1 MRPRHIRHPKTVT
14 HPLKTLRLG
23 ILAQNCVRFSLHNE
37 NMVSSVQIPP
47 ELPQLAAQ
55 TTADRPWPLRLL
67 SAKMEEYINK
77 MSHIWIEGEIIQYN
91 ARPGAKTQFIT
102 LKDCDEDVSIQI
114 SIFTYLIPSTIRPG
128 DKVVVY
134 AKPSYWGKRGSL
146 SLWAQEIRLAGVGD
160 ILAQI
165 EALKARLS
173 AEGLFDENRKKPLP
187 FLPKRIGL
195 IGGRN
200 AEGTRDVLVNARK
213 RWASADFEVREVAVQ
228 GERAVS
234 EVINALGE
242 LDAIDD
248 IDVIVIARGGGSL
261 EDLLPFSDE
270 QLVRAVAAAAT
281 PVVSA
286 IGHERDIPL
295 LDLVADV
302 RASTPT
308 DAARRIVPD
317 VAEELAGIAE
327 ASQRARNALERHLDR
342 STSDITAL
350 RSRPVL
356 AQPHSMID
364 SRREDI
370 TSLTSWLSA
379 HAARAIERQ
388 QADLSKTLVTLRT
401 LSPHSTLKRGYSI
414 LVDSSESVISDPAH
428 TKKGDRLTAILADGR
443 LEVTVNDTIRS
454 RQGGASNG

>member
-1 MRPRHIRHPKTVT
+1 M
-14 HPLKTLRLG
+14 
-23 ILAQNCVRFSLHNE
+23 A
-37 NMVSSVQIPP
+37 SSVQIPP

-91 ARPGAKTQFIT
+91 ARPGTKTQFIT

-114 SIFTYLIPSTIRPG
+114 SIFTYLIPPTISPG

-213 RWASADFEVREVAVQ
+213 RWASANFEVREVAVQ

-234 EVINALGE
+234 EVAAALSE

-270 QLVRAVAAAAT
+270 QLVRAVAAAST

-317 VAEELAGIAE
+317 VAEELAGIVE
-327 ASQRARNALERHLDR
+327 ATQRARAAIERYLDR
-342 STSDITAL
+342 SVSEITAL

-356 AQPHSMID
+356 ATPHAMFD

-370 TSLTSWLSA
+370 ATLTSWLTT
-379 HAARAIERQ
+379 HAQRSIERQ
-388 QADLSKTLVTLRT
+388 QADLSKALVTLRA

-414 LVDSSESVISDPAH
+414 LIDSSDNVISDCAQAE
-428 TKKGDRLTAILADGR
+428 KGDRLTAILAQGR
-443 LEVTVNDTIRS
+443 MEVTVHDTIHS
-454 RQGGASNG
+454 RQGGARGG

>member
-1 MRPRHIRHPKTVT
+1 M
-14 HPLKTLRLG
+14 
-23 ILAQNCVRFSLHNE
+23 S
-37 NMVSSVQIPP
+37 SSVHIPAH
-47 ELPQLAAQ
+47 LPQLSTQ
-55 TTADRPWPLRLL
+55 TSAEHPWPLRYL

-77 MSHIWIEGEIIQYN
+77 MGHAWIEGEVIQYN

-102 LKDCDEDVSIQI
+102 LKDCEEDVSTQI
-114 SIFTYLIPSTIRPG
+114 SIFTHLIPPSIRSG
-128 DKVVVY
+128 DKVIVY

-146 SLWAQEIRLAGVGD
+146 NLWAQEIRLAGVGD

-165 EALKARLS
+165 EALKARL
-173 AEGLFDENRKKPLP
+173 ATEGLFDEERKKPLP
-187 FLPKRIGL
+187 FLPRCIGL

-213 RWASADFEVREVAVQ
+213 RWPSADFEVREVAVQ
-228 GERAVS
+228 GERAVN
-234 EVINALGE
+234 EVISALGE
-242 LDAIDD
+242 LDAINDV
-248 IDVIVIARGGGSL
+248 DVIVIARGGGSL

-270 QLVRAVAAAAT
+270 KLVRAVAAAVT

-327 ASQRARNALERHLDR
+327 ATQRTYAAIERYLSR
-342 STSDITAL
+342 STSDIASL
-350 RSRPVL
+350 KSRPVL
-356 AQPHSMID
+356 ATPHTMID

-370 TSLTSWLSA
+370 ASLTSWLDT
-379 HAARAIERQ
+379 HATRSIERNQ
-388 QADLSKTLVTLRT
+388 SDLSKALVTLRA

-414 LVDSSESVISDPAH
+414 LIDSSETIVSETAH
-428 TKKGDRLTAILADGR
+428 AQKGDSLTAILADGR
-443 LEVTVNDTIRS
+443 LEVTVRDSIES

>member
-1 MRPRHIRHPKTVT
+1 M
-14 HPLKTLRLG
+14 
-23 ILAQNCVRFSLHNE
+23 AQICVLTSWHDE
-37 NMVSSVQIPP
+37 SMASSVHIP
-47 ELPQLAAQ
+47 ESLPQLAAQ
-55 TTADRPWPLRLL
+55 TTAEHPWPLRLL

-102 LKDCDEDVSIQI
+102 LKDCEEDVSIQI

-165 EALKARLS
+165 EALKARL
-173 AEGLFDENRKKPLP
+173 ATEGLFDESHKKPLP
-187 FLPKRIGL
+187 FLARRIGL

-228 GERAVS
+228 GERAVP
-234 EVINALGE
+234 EVIAALTE

-270 QLVRAVAAAAT
+270 QLVRAVAAADT

-327 ASQRARNALERHLDR
+327 ATQRSRNALKRYIDR

-356 AQPHSMID
+356 ASPHAMFE

-370 TSLTSWLSA
+370 ATLNSWLST
-379 HAARAIERQ
+379 HAARSIERHQ
-388 QADLSKTLVTLRT
+388 SDLSKALVTLRA

-414 LVDSSESVISDPAH
+414 LVDSSQSVVSETTH
-428 TKKGDRLTAILADGR
+428 TQKGDSLTAILADGR
-443 LEVTVNDTIRS
+443 LEVTVHDITHS
-454 RQGGASNG
+454 RRGGASNG

>member
-1 MRPRHIRHPKTVT
+1 M
-14 HPLKTLRLG
+14 
-23 ILAQNCVRFSLHNE
+23 A
-37 NMVSSVQIPP
+37 SSVRIP
-47 ELPQLAAQ
+47 ESLPQRAAQ
-55 TTADRPWPLRLL
+55 TTAERPWPLRLL
-67 SAKMEEYINK
+67 SAKMEEYIDK

-91 ARPGAKTQFIT
+91 ARPGTKTQFIT
-102 LKDCDEDVSIQI
+102 LKDCDEDISIQV

-134 AKPSYWGKRGSL
+134 AKPSYYGKRGSL

-165 EALKARLS
+165 EALKARLA
-173 AEGLFDENRKKPLP
+173 AEGLFDEGRKKALP

-228 GERAVS
+228 GERAVP
-234 EVINALGE
+234 EVIAALAE
-242 LDAIDD
+242 LDGIDD

-270 QLVRAVAAAAT
+270 QLVRAVAAAST

-327 ASQRARNALERHLDR
+327 ASQRARNALERHIDH
-342 STSDITAL
+342 SASEIASL

-356 AQPHSMID
+356 ASPHAMFE

-370 TSLTSWLSA
+370 ATLTSWLDA
-379 HAARAIERQ
+379 HTRRSIERQ
-388 QADLSKTLVTLRT
+388 QAELSKALVTLRA

-414 LVDSSESVISDPAH
+414 LVDSSKNVVSESVQ
-428 TKKGDRLTAILADGR
+428 TEKGENLTAILADGR
-443 LEVTVNDTIRS
+443 LEVTVHDIIES

>member
-1 MRPRHIRHPKTVT
+1 M
-14 HPLKTLRLG
+14 
-23 ILAQNCVRFSLHNE
+23 A
-37 NMVSSVQIPP
+37 SSVQIPP

-67 SAKMEEYINK
+67 SAKMEEYIDK

-102 LKDCDEDVSIQI
+102 LKDCDEDVSIQV

-128 DKVVVY
+128 DKVVIY

-165 EALKARLS
+165 EALKARLA

-187 FLPKRIGL
+187 FLALRIGL

-200 AEGTRDVLVNARK
+200 AEGTRDVLVNARR
-213 RWASADFEVREVAVQ
+213 RWASVDFEVREVAVQ
-228 GERAVS
+228 GERAVP
-234 EVINALGE
+234 EVIAALAE
-242 LDAIDD
+242 LDGIED

-270 QLVRAVAAAAT
+270 QLVRAVAAANT

-317 VAEELAGIAE
+317 VAEELAGITE
-327 ASQRARNALERHLDR
+327 ATQRAHAAINRYLDR

-356 AQPHSMID
+356 ASPHAMID

-370 TSLTSWLSA
+370 ATLNSWLNA
-379 HAARAIERQ
+379 HAARSIEHN
-388 QADLSKTLVTLRT
+388 QADLSKALVTLRA

-414 LVDSSESVISDPAH
+414 LVDSSETVISETAH
-428 TKKGDRLTAILADGR
+428 TQKGESLTAILADGR
-443 LEVTVNDTIRS
+443 LEITVHDIKHS
-454 RQGGASNG
+454 RRGGASNG

>member
-1 MRPRHIRHPKTVT
+1 M
-14 HPLKTLRLG
+14 
-23 ILAQNCVRFSLHNE
+23 AQICVHLSWHDG
-37 NMVSSVQIPP
+37 NMASSVQIPP

-67 SAKMEEYINK
+67 SAKMEEYIDK

-102 LKDCDEDVSIQI
+102 LKDCDEDVSIQV

-128 DKVVVY
+128 DKVVIY

-165 EALKARLS
+165 EALKARLA

-187 FLPKRIGL
+187 FLARRIGL

-200 AEGTRDVLVNARK
+200 AEGTRDVLVNARR
-213 RWASADFEVREVAVQ
+213 RWASVDFEVREVAVQ
-228 GERAVS
+228 GERAVP
-234 EVINALGE
+234 EVIAALAE
-242 LDAIDD
+242 LDGIED

-270 QLVRAVAAAAT
+270 QLVRAVAAANT

-317 VAEELAGIAE
+317 VAEELAGITE
-327 ASQRARNALERHLDR
+327 ATQRAHAAINRYLDR

-356 AQPHSMID
+356 ASPHAMID

-370 TSLTSWLSA
+370 ATLNSWLNA
-379 HAARAIERQ
+379 HAARSIEHN
-388 QADLSKTLVTLRT
+388 QADLSKALVTLRA

-414 LVDSSESVISDPAH
+414 LVDSSETVISETAH
-428 TKKGDRLTAILADGR
+428 TQKGESLTAILADGR
-443 LEVTVNDTIRS
+443 LEITVHDITHS
-454 RQGGASNG
+454 RRGGASNG

>member
-1 MRPRHIRHPKTVT
+1 M
-14 HPLKTLRLG
+14 
-23 ILAQNCVRFSLHNE
+23 A
-37 NMVSSVQIPP
+37 SSVQIPN
-47 ELPQLAAQ
+47 ELPQLASQ

-77 MSHIWIEGEIIQYN
+77 MSHIWIEGEIIQYSP
-91 ARPGAKTQFIT
+91 RPGAKTQFIT

-114 SIFTYLIPSTIRPG
+114 SIFTYLIPSTIHPG

-173 AEGLFDENRKKPLP
+173 AEGLFDERHKKPLP
-187 FLPKRIGL
+187 FLARRIGL

-200 AEGTRDVLVNARK
+200 AEGTRDVLVNARR
-213 RWASADFEVREVAVQ
+213 RWPSAVFEVREVAVQ
-228 GERAVS
+228 GERAVP
-234 EVINALGE
+234 EVIAALTE
-242 LDAIDD
+242 LDTIDGV
-248 IDVIVIARGGGSL
+248 DVIIIARGGGSL

-270 QLVRAVAAAAT
+270 KLVRAVATANT

-317 VAEELAGIAE
+317 VAEELAGIAD
-327 ASQRARNALERHLDR
+327 ATQRARNAVQRHLDR
-342 STSDITAL
+342 STNDIATL

-356 AQPHSMID
+356 AHPHSMITA
-364 SRREDI
+364 RREDI
-370 TSLTSWLSA
+370 AALTSWLDA
-379 HAARAIERQ
+379 HALRSIERQ
-388 QADLSKTLVTLRT
+388 QANLSQALVTLRA
-401 LSPHSTLKRGYSI
+401 LSPHSTLQRGYSI
-414 LVDSSESVISDPAH
+414 LVDSSNSVLNNAKNA
-428 TKKGDRLTAILADGR
+428 KKGEQLTAILANGR
-443 LEVTVNDTIRS
+443 LEVSVHDITHS
-454 RQGGASNG
+454 QQGGRE